1 MAIDVYG
8 LQNHRMFKIYTIF
21 LTYAYVEL
29 IVILARV
36 IREKTLW
43 EFNFKL
49 IRLVNKIANV

>member
-36 IREKTLW
+36 IREKTL
-43 EFNFKL
+43 
-49 IRLVNKIANV
+49 